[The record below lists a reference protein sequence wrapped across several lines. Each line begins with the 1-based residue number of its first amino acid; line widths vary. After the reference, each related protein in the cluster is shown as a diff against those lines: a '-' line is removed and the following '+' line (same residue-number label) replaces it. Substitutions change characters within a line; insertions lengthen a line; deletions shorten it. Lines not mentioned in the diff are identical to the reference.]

1 MQDNDI
7 KIMKSDADD
16 TDVGATDIDQHV
28 RRLKDEL
35 ADMIALN
42 ADIQSENQKK
52 DQLQEAR
59 DGQLK
64 KLREIFQSDA
74 EQLELVSYNAV
85 NISHTTLSI
94 HTCTHY

>member
-1 MQDNDI
+1 
-7 KIMKSDADD
+7 MKSDADD

-94 HTCTHY
+94 HAYTHYWYVEESYQ